1 MSTASSSVSVQEHFK
16 SVPDPRIHR
25 TRKHSLN
32 EILIIALCAM
42 ISGAED
48 FVHIELFGKAKLNW
62 FRERLELPNG
72 IPSHDT
78 FARVFARLDPVSLEK
93 AFMSWIQALRQHA
106 DLQSEQSNQ
115 GTDSEEIVS
124 LDGKTVRKSFDP
136 ANNKSA
142 IHMVSAWATNVRLV
156 LGQVKVD
163 AKSNEITAI
172 PDLLD
177 LLDVTGCLVTI
188 DAMGCQKA
196 IAAKIRAKG
205 ADYILMLKD
214 NQPGLKKSVELF
226 LEHAE
231 ADKYQDL
238 TTRTHTAQVEK
249 DHGRI
254 ETRHYRIVDLPEGLA
269 WKDEKRDWAG
279 LTSIG
284 IVTSTRQIGGKTST
298 EKRLFI
304 SSISAEPK
312 SSARR
317 FARGVRSHWG
327 IENSLHW
334 VLDVCFNEDDCRVRK
349 DNAPENLSVMRHIAL
364 NLFRQDKATKRSING
379 KRLLASWEISYL
391 EHLLGI

>member
-1 MSTASSSVSVQEHFK
+1 
-16 SVPDPRIHR
+16 
-25 TRKHSLN
+25 
-32 EILIIALCAM
+32 LIIALCAM

-48 FVHIELFGKAKLNW
+48 FVHVEMFGRAKLAW
-62 FRERLELPNG
+62 LRERMELPNG
-72 IPSHDT
+72 VPSHDT
-78 FARVFARLDPVSLEK
+78 FARVFALLDPHSLEK
-93 AFMSWIQALRQHA
+93 AFLSWIEALQTHA
-106 DLQSEQSNQ
+106 AQQPDPNDLDA
-115 GTDSEEIVS
+115 GKEEIIS

-136 ANNKSA
+136 ARNRSA
-142 IHMVSAWATNVRLV
+142 IHMVSAWATKARLV

-163 AKSNEITAI
+163 DKSNEITAI

-196 IAAKIRAKG
+196 IAAKIHQKG
-205 ADYILMLKD
+205 GDYILGLKD
-214 NQPGLKKSVELF
+214 NQPNLKQSVSLF

-238 TTRTHTAQVEK
+238 TTRTHTAMVEK

-254 ETRHYRIVDLPEGLA
+254 ETRHYRIVDLPDGIA
-269 WKDEKRDWAG
+269 WKDEKRAWPG
-279 LTSIG
+279 LTSVG
-284 IVTSTRQIGGKTST
+284 IVTSTRQSGGNTST
-298 EKRLFI
+298 ESRMFI
-304 SSISAEPK
+304 TSISAEPK

-334 VLDVCFNEDDCRVRK
+334 VLDVCFNEDACRVRK

-364 NLFRQDKATKRSING
+364 NLFRQDKVTKRSIQG